1 MINTTHHTLKIQ
13 CKKKIEEVNRF
24 MGRDKENQNGLE
36 NNRFISLEKLNLQ
49 ADNLSKELIINTL
62 KQDVSVAKQRLK

>member
-1 MINTTHHTLKIQ
+1 
-13 CKKKIEEVNRF
+13 

-36 NNRFISLEKLNLQ
+36 NNRFISLEKLNLE

-62 KQDVSVAKQRLK
+62 KQVVSVAKQRLK